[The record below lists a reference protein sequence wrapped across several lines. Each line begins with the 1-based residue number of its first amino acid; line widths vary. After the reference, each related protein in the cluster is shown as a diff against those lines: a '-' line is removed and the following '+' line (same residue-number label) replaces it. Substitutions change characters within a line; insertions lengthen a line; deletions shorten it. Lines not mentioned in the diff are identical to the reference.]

1 MNKEC
6 PACNQDPCVC
16 DDVCDSCGAQMEQVI
31 PPELRQHTAALKAR
45 FKVIQDGMK

>member
-16 DDVCDSCGAQMEQVI
+16 DDVCDSCGAQMVEVKPIEFTDVAQ
-31 PPELRQHTAALKAR
+31 
-45 FKVIQDGMK
+45 